1 MAFSGGRLPDQRH
14 LVGSMPVA
22 RPRKD
27 IADRRTGTLRVR
39 LSPREEARFLTRAA
53 EARCEPSEF
62 ARQLLCAEILKTSND
77 ITAPGH
83 FEVADALLRLGT
95 DLQRLIDIADRTGQ
109 MPAGIEPLL
118 ARLEALIEKVL
129 EA

>member
-1 MAFSGGRLPDQRH
+1 M
-14 LVGSMPVA
+14 A

-62 ARQLLCAEILKTSND
+62 ARQLLCD
-77 ITAPGH
+77 PGQTGH
-83 FEVADALLRLGT
+83 AKGDEAGRFALTDALLRLGT
-95 DLQRLIDIADRTGQ
+95 DLQKLAVISERTGQ
-109 MPAGIEPLL
+109 MPDSLGSIQ
-118 ARLEALIEKVL
+118 
-129 EA
+129 